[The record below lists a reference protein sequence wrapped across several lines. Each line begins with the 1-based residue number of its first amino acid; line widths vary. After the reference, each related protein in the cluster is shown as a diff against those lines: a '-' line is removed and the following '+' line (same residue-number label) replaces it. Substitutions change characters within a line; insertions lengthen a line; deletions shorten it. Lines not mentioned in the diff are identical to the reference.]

1 MLQTDFSLWKMF
13 YDFYHLLIAFLLALP
28 VGLEREIGSRGAGLR
43 TFPLVAV
50 GACGYVL
57 ISLESLTTTEAQ
69 SRVIYGIITGI
80 GFIGGGAIIKS
91 YKTVSGTATAASVW
105 NTGAIGMA
113 VAMNRFDIAIFLAL
127 FNYIT
132 LRYAPIFKSKFSKE
146 M

>member
-1 MLQTDFSLWKMF
+1 MLPELTLAETF
-13 YDFYHLLIAFLLALP
+13 YDLYHLLIAFLLALP
-28 VGLEREIGSRGAGLR
+28 IGLEREIGSKGAGLR

-50 GACGYVL
+50 GSCGYVL
-57 ISLESLTTTEAQ
+57 IGVDTLLTPEAQ

-91 YKTVSGTATAASVW
+91 YKSVSGTATAASIW

-113 VAMNRFDIAIFLAL
+113 VAMNRFDIAVFLAL

-132 LRYAPIFKSKFSKE
+132 LRYAPIFKHRFGKDI
-146 M
+146 

>member
-1 MLQTDFSLWKMF
+1 MF

-80 GFIGGGAIIKS
+80 GLIGSSAIIK
-91 YKTVSGTATAASVW
+91 
-105 NTGAIGMA
+105 N
-113 VAMNRFDIAIFLAL
+113 
-127 FNYIT
+127 
-132 LRYAPIFKSKFSKE
+132 
-146 M
+146 